1 MKVYYIAVS
10 SWDGSRAYT
19 FDYILPFLTKQGRN
33 DAIKRIEETPSF
45 KKGDITFHIG
55 QEDIQDLQKE
65 AVEWDYTLED
75 GRIEIEGDPLP
86 CLNPIL
92 NLPYPKFKPG
102 DKVKLIIV
110 KED

>member
-19 FDYILPFLTKQGRN
+19 FDYILPFLTEQGRN
-33 DAIKRIEETPSF
+33 DAIKRIEENPSF

-65 AVEWDYTLED
+65 AVEGIVTTRSMAGNIVTAHLDHTYKD
-75 GRIEIEGDPLP
+75 GQ
-86 CLNPIL
+86 
-92 NLPYPKFKPG
+92 
-102 DKVKLIIV
+102 KVNLIIIE
-110 KED
+110 ED